1 MEQWQ
6 ELLQSKAMEVKN
18 VTIDVEEKEFDK
30 NERSITHW
38 ISKKSVDRGGDVVL
52 PEGIKTSN
60 YKKNPIVLFNH
71 HPFYP
76 IGHNAWLKTKDDGK
90 LAMTK
95 FGTTTFADDI
105 FQLNVEKVLNGWS
118 IGFIPNKWDF
128 DEKSKVTT
136 YTDIELLEYSSV
148 SLPMNQDAV
157 TEGLKMV
164 KSDVV
169 KNILSEARENYE
181 IKSILASLQGEI
193 KTLKETHDSLM
204 EHSRVDVLKDVEK
217 IEIEMLELKNQINK
231 ILKSMEIS
239 GNEKAFREILNQVR
253 AGDISG

>member
-1 MEQWQ
+1 METKT
-6 ELLQSKAMEVKN
+6 L
-18 VTIDVEEKEFDK
+18 TIDSEEKEFDRSK
-30 NERSITHW
+30 RSITHW
-38 ISKKSVDRGGDVVL
+38 ISKKSVDRGGDIVL
-52 PEGIKTSN
+52 PEGIKTNN

-76 IGHNAWLKTKDDGK
+76 IAHNGWLKTKDDGK
-90 LAMTK
+90 LAFTE
-95 FGTTTFADDI
+95 FSTTPFADDI

-128 DEKSKVTT
+128 DEKSKTT
-136 YTDIELLEYSSV
+136 TFTDIELLEYSSV

-169 KNILSEARENYE
+169 KNILSEARENFE
-181 IKSILASLQGEI
+181 IKSIVNSLKDEI
-193 KTLKETHDSLM
+193 KSLKENYGALK
-204 EHSRVDVLKDVEK
+204 EHSDSSILKDVEK
-217 IEIEMLELKNQINK
+217 LEVEMLEFKNQINR

-239 GNEKAFREILNQVR
+239 GKDKAFKEILNLVR

>member
-1 MEQWQ
+1 METKT
-6 ELLQSKAMEVKN
+6 L
-18 VTIDVEEKEFDK
+18 TIDSEEKEFDRSK
-30 NERSITHW
+30 RSITHW
-38 ISKKSVDRGGDVVL
+38 ISKKSVDRGGDIVL
-52 PEGIKTSN
+52 PEGIKTNN

-76 IGHNAWLKTKDDGK
+76 IAHNGWLKTKDDGK
-90 LAMTK
+90 LAFTE
-95 FGTTTFADDI
+95 FSTTPFADDI

-128 DEKSKVTT
+128 DEKSKTT
-136 YTDIELLEYSSV
+136 TFTDIELLEYSSV

-169 KNILSEARENYE
+169 KNILSEARENFE
-181 IKSILASLQGEI
+181 IKSIVNSLKDEI
-193 KTLKETHDSLM
+193 KSLKENYGALK
-204 EHSRVDVLKDVEK
+204 EHSDSSILKDVEK
-217 IEIEMLELKNQINK
+217 LEVEMLEFKNQINR

-239 GNEKAFREILNQVR
+239 GNDKAFKEILNLVR

>member
-6 ELLQSKAMEVKN
+6 EFLQSKAMETRN
-18 VTIDVEEKEFDK
+18 LTIDIGEKEFD
-30 NERSITHW
+30 RSKRTITHW
-38 ISKKSVDRGGDVVL
+38 ISKNSVDRGGDVVL
-52 PEGIKTSN
+52 PEGIKTTN

-76 IGHNAWLKTKDDGK
+76 IAHNAWLKTKEDGK
-90 LAMTK
+90 LALTE
-95 FGTTTFADDI
+95 FSTTPFADDI
-105 FQLNVEKVLNGWS
+105 FQLNIEKVLNAWS

-128 DEKSKVTT
+128 DEKSKTTT

-169 KNILSEARENYE
+169 KNILSEARENFE
-181 IKSILASLQGEI
+181 IKKIIFSLQDEI
-193 KTLKETHDSLM
+193 KTLKENYDSLM
-204 EHSRVDVLKDVEK
+204 EHSKTDVLKDLEK
-217 IEIEMLELKNQINK
+217 LEIEMLEFKNQINK

-239 GNEKAFREILNQVR
+239 GNDKAFKEILALVR
-253 AGDISG
+253 AGDISR

>member
-6 ELLQSKAMEVKN
+6 EFLQSKAMETKTL
-18 VTIDVEEKEFDK
+18 TIDSEEKEFDRSK
-30 NERSITHW
+30 RSIIHW
-38 ISKKSVDRGGDVVL
+38 ISKNSVDRGGDIVL
-52 PEGIKTSN
+52 PEGIKITN
-60 YKKNPIVLFNH
+60 YRKNPIVLFNH

-76 IGHNAWLKTKDDGK
+76 IAHNGWLKTKDGGK
-90 LAMTK
+90 LAFTE

-105 FQLNVEKVLNGWS
+105 FQLNIEKVLNGWS

-169 KNILSEARENYE
+169 KNILSEARENFE
-181 IKSILASLQGEI
+181 IKKIVSSLQGDI
-193 KTLKETHDSLM
+193 KTLQENYSSLM
-204 EHSRVDVLKDVEK
+204 EHSGPNVLKDLEK
-217 IEIEMLELKNQINK
+217 LEIEMLEFRNQINR

-239 GNEKAFREILNQVR
+239 GNDKAFKEILDLVR

>member
-6 ELLQSKAMEVKN
+6 EFLQSKAMETKTL
-18 VTIDVEEKEFDK
+18 TIDSEEKEFDR

-38 ISKKSVDRGGDVVL
+38 VSKKTVDRGGDIVL
-52 PEGIKTSN
+52 PEGIKTNN

-76 IGHNAWLKTKDDGK
+76 IAHNAWLKTKDDGK

-95 FGTTTFADDI
+95 FSTTPFADDI
-105 FQLNVEKVLNGWS
+105 YQMNVEKVLNGWS

-164 KSDVV
+164 KTEIV
-169 KNILSEARENYE
+169 KNILTEARENFE
-181 IKSILASLQGEI
+181 IKSIVNSLRDEI
-193 KTLKETHDSLM
+193 KCLKDTHDALM
-204 EHSRVDVLKDVEK
+204 EHSDLNILKDVEK
-217 IEIEMLELKNQINK
+217 LEVEMLELKNQINK
-231 ILKSMEIS
+231 ILKSMEMS
-239 GNEKAFREILNQVR
+239 GNEKAFKEILNQVR
-253 AGDISG
+253 AGDISR

>member
-6 ELLQSKAMEVKN
+6 EFLQSKVMETKTL
-18 VTIDVEEKEFDK
+18 TIDSEEKEFDRSK
-30 NERSITHW
+30 RSITHW
-38 ISKKSVDRGGDVVL
+38 ISKKSVDRGGDIVL
-52 PEGIKTSN
+52 PEGIKTNN

-76 IGHNAWLKTKDDGK
+76 IAHNGWLKTKDDGK
-90 LAMTK
+90 LAFTE
-95 FGTTTFADDI
+95 FSTTPFADDI

-128 DEKSKVTT
+128 DEKSKTT
-136 YTDIELLEYSSV
+136 TFTDIELLEYSSV

-169 KNILSEARENYE
+169 KNILSEARENFE
-181 IKSILASLQGEI
+181 IKSIVNSLKDEI
-193 KTLKETHDSLM
+193 KSLKENYGALK
-204 EHSRVDVLKDVEK
+204 EHSDSSILKDVEK
-217 IEIEMLELKNQINK
+217 LEVEMLEFKNQVNR

-239 GNEKAFREILNQVR
+239 GNDKAFKEILNLVR

>member
-6 ELLQSKAMEVKN
+6 EFLQSKVMETKTL
-18 VTIDVEEKEFDK
+18 TIDSEEKEFDRSK
-30 NERSITHW
+30 RSITHW
-38 ISKKSVDRGGDVVL
+38 ISKKSVDRGGDIVL
-52 PEGIKTSN
+52 PEGIKTNN

-76 IGHNAWLKTKDDGK
+76 IAHNGWLKTKDDGK
-90 LAMTK
+90 LAFTE
-95 FGTTTFADDI
+95 FSTTPFADDI

-128 DEKSKVTT
+128 DEKSKTT
-136 YTDIELLEYSSV
+136 TFTDIELLEYSSV

-169 KNILSEARENYE
+169 KNILSEARENFE
-181 IKSILASLQGEI
+181 IKSIVNSLKDEI
-193 KTLKETHDSLM
+193 KSLKENYDALK
-204 EHSRVDVLKDVEK
+204 EHSESSILKDVEK
-217 IEIEMLELKNQINK
+217 LEVEMLEFKNQINR

-239 GNEKAFREILNQVR
+239 GNDKAFKEILNLVR
-253 AGDISG
+253 TGDISG

>member
-6 ELLQSKAMEVKN
+6 EFLQSKVMETKTL
-18 VTIDVEEKEFDK
+18 TIDSEEKEFDRSK
-30 NERSITHW
+30 RSITHW
-38 ISKKSVDRGGDVVL
+38 ISKKSVDRGRDIVL
-52 PEGIKTSN
+52 PEGIKTNN

-76 IGHNAWLKTKDDGK
+76 IAHNGWLKTKDDGK
-90 LAMTK
+90 LAFTE
-95 FGTTTFADDI
+95 FSTTPFADDI

-128 DEKSKVTT
+128 DEKSKTT
-136 YTDIELLEYSSV
+136 TFTDIELLEYSSV

-169 KNILSEARENYE
+169 KNILSEARENFE
-181 IKSILASLQGEI
+181 IKSIVNSLKDEI
-193 KTLKETHDSLM
+193 KSLKENYGALK
-204 EHSRVDVLKDVEK
+204 EHSDSSILKDVEK
-217 IEIEMLELKNQINK
+217 LEVEMLEFKNQVNR

-239 GNEKAFREILNQVR
+239 GNDKAFKEILNLVR

>member
-6 ELLQSKAMEVKN
+6 EFLQSKVMETKTL
-18 VTIDVEEKEFDK
+18 TIDSEEKEFDRSK
-30 NERSITHW
+30 RSITHW
-38 ISKKSVDRGGDVVL
+38 ISKKSVDRGGDIVL
-52 PEGIKTSN
+52 PEGIKTNN

-76 IGHNAWLKTKDDGK
+76 IAHNGWLKTKDDGK
-90 LAMTK
+90 LAFTE
-95 FGTTTFADDI
+95 FSTTPFADDI

-128 DEKSKVTT
+128 DEKSKTT
-136 YTDIELLEYSSV
+136 TFTDIELLEYSSV

-169 KNILSEARENYE
+169 KNILSEARENFE
-181 IKSILASLQGEI
+181 IKSIVNSLKDEI
-193 KTLKETHDSLM
+193 KSLKENYGALK
-204 EHSRVDVLKDVEK
+204 EHSDSSILKDVEK
-217 IEIEMLELKNQINK
+217 LEVEMLEFKNQINR

-239 GNEKAFREILNQVR
+239 GNDKAFKEILNLVR